1 MGIDYASAAKGDD
14 LSITWAGQLPALIAG
29 RVVEHLQRPVA
40 SESEFKV
47 TVKVEERC
55 GHLARSTTCFI
66 CSSALMSCP
75 TPNGWPSSRKPTRIF
90 CSDTTRPWRGHAKR
104 QCVAQVKQPLLGFL
118 IERHGREGSTLEM
131 GQRCVHGWGCILA
144 WQAARRS
151 TDPSREKGAFTFGTP
166 SSVDYRSGRGSASR

>member
-55 GHLARSTTCFI
+55 GHLARSHYVLYLFLGVDELSYAERMAI
-66 CSSALMSCP
+66 IPEADE
-75 TPNGWPSSRKPTRIF
+75 N
-90 CSDTTRPWRGHAKR
+90 
-104 QCVAQVKQPLLGFL
+104 LLL
-118 IERHGREGSTLEM
+118 
-131 GQRCVHGWGCILA
+131 
-144 WQAARRS
+144 
-151 TDPSREKGAFTFGTP
+151 
-166 SSVDYRSGRGSASR
+166 